1 MKKIF
6 FALMAAAA
14 LLSVACNKTSE
25 IEVMSYN
32 IRYLND
38 HDGENHWD
46 KRKHASITMINE
58 ERPTVFGT
66 QEGVW
71 EQISYFIENLPEYGH
86 AGIGQDD
93 GKLDGE
99 FMSHLPAIG
108 SGRRWSSRLHGRARV
123 CQYPNGRG
131 NAHPR

>member
-1 MKKIF
+1 MKKLILF
-6 FALMAAAA
+6 LACAA
-14 LLSVACNKTSE
+14 VAFGATSCEKKNE
-25 IEVMSYN
+25 IKVISYN
-32 IRYLND
+32 VRVSGG
-38 HDGENHWD
+38 DGDNHWD

-71 EQISYFIENLPEYGH
+71 EQISYFIDNLPEYGH

-99 FMSHLPAIG
+99 CMSIFYDQKQG
-108 SGRRWSSRLHGRARV
+108 
-123 CQYPNGRG
+123 
-131 NAHPR
+131 